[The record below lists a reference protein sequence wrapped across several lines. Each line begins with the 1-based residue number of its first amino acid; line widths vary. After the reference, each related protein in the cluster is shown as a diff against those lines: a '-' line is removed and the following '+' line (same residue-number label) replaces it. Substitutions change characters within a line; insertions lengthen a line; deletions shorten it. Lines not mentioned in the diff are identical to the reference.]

1 MQWILPTSDHEAAS
15 ALRREVRAYLARHAR
30 PGADLDLAEI
40 AFSELLTNAVEH
52 AGTQVWVDLDWSR
65 ARPVITIHDLG
76 TDALDAER
84 TTTTSVDPAQPS
96 GRGLLIARAFSRD
109 VEMRHRPDTGTT
121 VRVELDVERSVSRLG
136 EPRPRSTADHL
147 SFEIPRSPRPT
158 RR

>member
-15 ALRREVRAYLARHAR
+15 ALRREVRAHLARHAR
-30 PGADLDLAEI
+30 EGADLDLAEI
-40 AFSELLTNAVEH
+40 AFSELVTNAVEH
-52 AGTQVWVDLDWSR
+52 AGTQVWVDLDWSNT
-65 ARPVITIHDLG
+65 RPVITIHDLG
-76 TDALDAER
+76 TDDLDADR

-109 VEMRHRPDTGTT
+109 VEMRHRPDAGTT
-121 VRVELDVERSVSRLG
+121 VRLELDVERAISPLG
-136 EPRPRSTADHL
+136 GPRPHPSTDHL